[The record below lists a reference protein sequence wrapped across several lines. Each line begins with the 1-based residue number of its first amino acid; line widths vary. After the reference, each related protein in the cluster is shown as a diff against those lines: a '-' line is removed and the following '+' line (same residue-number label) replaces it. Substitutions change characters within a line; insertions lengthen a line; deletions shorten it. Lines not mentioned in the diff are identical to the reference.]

1 MQTPPPAPRALKYIW
16 AGTLTAVVGVT
27 VVLEI
32 VRPDHPAG
40 AGLLRIIETL
50 WCAAVADHQQGRQQQ
65 SPTLAHPLPPLGL
78 LD

>member
-1 MQTPPPAPRALKYIW
+1 MPTPPPAPRALKYLW

-50 WCAAVADHQQGRQQQ
+50 WCAAVADHQQSPQQQ
-65 SPTLAHPLPPLGL
+65 GPTLAPPLPSLGL
-78 LD
+78 MD